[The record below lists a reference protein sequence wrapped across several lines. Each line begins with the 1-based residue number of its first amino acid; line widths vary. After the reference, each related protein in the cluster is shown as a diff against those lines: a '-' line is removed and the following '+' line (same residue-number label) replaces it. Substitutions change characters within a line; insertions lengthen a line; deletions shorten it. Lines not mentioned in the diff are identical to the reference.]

1 MLNQMKMPR
10 NYAVSGGMD
19 KVGVVALDD
28 DKLEERVEGSWWSPT
43 IDRKELK
50 AIMTRTD
57 GEGLAHF
64 GLWFLLLAISAPL
77 AWMSWGT
84 WWAIPA
90 FLIYGT
96 IYSSS
101 DARWHECGHG
111 TPFRTRW
118 INEIFYHISSFMTL
132 REAYLW
138 RWSHARH
145 HTSTIMVGLDP
156 EIQVQRPADLLKILM
171 DFFDLRSGPPE
182 MRRIVRHA
190 FANPTE
196 EVKNFV
202 PVEERCKMYWSSRVY
217 VAIWLAFIVW
227 GIAIGSFL
235 PVMFVALPRFY
246 GGWLHQL
253 LGLTQHAGLA
263 EDTWDHRECTRTVHI
278 NPIFQYLYMNMNYHV
293 EHHSMP
299 MVPYHALPKLHA
311 AVLDQMPTPYP
322 NLWTVYK
329 ELIPALIKQAT
340 GNPEFTITR
349 DIPTPFIKN
358 VESVEVA
365 QTVVAPVVATSTL
378 ATSTRATETIS
389 QATTQALATQWIEAC
404 AVAEIDEEEV
414 LPFTH
419 NSKVYAIYRLLD
431 DDFYA
436 SDALCTHEKVDLTHG
451 LVMNGCIECPMHN
464 GRFNI
469 ATGKALAPPVYED
482 LKTYPAERRGDKVFI
497 NIP

>member
-1 MLNQMKMPR
+1 MLNQMQMPR
-10 NYAVSGGMD
+10 NYAVCSGMD
-19 KVGVVALDD
+19 KITAVALDD

-50 AIMTRTD
+50 ALMTRTD
-57 GEGLAHF
+57 AAGLAHF

-77 AWMSWGT
+77 AWISWGT

-118 INEIFYHISSFMTL
+118 LNEILYHISSFMTI

-182 MRRIVRHA
+182 MWRIIRHA
-190 FANPTE
+190 FANPNE
-196 EVKNFV
+196 SVRNFV
-202 PVEERCKMYWSSRVY
+202 PENERWKMYWSSRVY
-217 VAIWLAFIVW
+217 VAIWLAFIIW

-263 EDTWDHRECTRTVHI
+263 EDTWDHRECTRTVYI
-278 NPIFQYLYMNMNYHV
+278 NPVFQYLYMNMNYHI

-311 AVLDQMPTPYP
+311 AVRDQMPTPYP
-322 NLWTVYK
+322 NLWAVYK

-340 GNPEFTITR
+340 GNPNYVIAR
-349 DIPTPFIKN
+349 DIPKPATKI
-358 VESVEVA
+358 EAVA
-365 QTVVAPVVATSTL
+365 APSANGTVMTNGAATVAMPQTT
-378 ATSTRATETIS
+378 
-389 QATTQALATQWIEAC
+389 ATQWVEAC
-404 AVAEIDEEEV
+404 AVGDLDEEEV
-414 LPFTH
+414 RSFIH
-419 NSKVYAIYRLLD
+419 NGKTYAIYRLLED
-431 DDFYA
+431 AFYA
-436 SDALCTHEKVDLTHG
+436 SDGLCTHEKVALADG
-451 LVMNGCIECPMHN
+451 LVINGCIECPMHN

-469 ATGKALAPPVYED
+469 ATGKALAPPVFED
-482 LKTYPAERRGDKVFI
+482 LKLYPAERRGDKVFI
-497 NIP
+497 NIPE